1 MESVMA
7 NLADQKL
14 RGIAWGSRKQK
25 AEGEMWAV
33 TAEPI
38 RVQGARQVH
47 IILCDVGGVSF
58 FLRDRCPQEPAG
70 WFPHSNQP

>member
-14 RGIAWGSRKQK
+14 RGNPWGSLKQK
-25 AEGEMWAV
+25 AEGEIWAL

-38 RVQGARQVH
+38 QVQDAWQVH
-47 IILCDVGGVSF
+47 IILCDGGDVF
-58 FLRDRCPQEPAG
+58 FLRD
-70 WFPHSNQP
+70 

>member
-1 MESVMA
+1 MSNYQIKLSSLPMESVMA

-14 RGIAWGSRKQK
+14 RGNAWGSLKQK

-38 RVQGARQVH
+38 RVQGVH
-47 IILCDVGGVSF
+47 GKYIILCDVGVF
-58 FLRDRCPQEPAG
+58 F
-70 WFPHSNQP
+70 S